1 MPKKWKISKDPLFR
15 GDAKDGVRPAS
26 HGSAKSLVRHIL
38 FLDGPGR
45 LTPYLSFTESKEIA
59 GIFAGK
65 TGKTY
70 ETLPR
75 EWQDQGVKHRSR
87 KELQDLLKGSGKGD
101 AAWPDSLE
109 VAQARRYVEEHLEHL
124 ADFSELS
131 DQNAVDSVTAEIVP

>member
-1 MPKKWKISKDPLFR
+1 MSKWKLSKDSLFR

-26 HGSAKSLVRHIL
+26 HGSTKSLVRHIL

-45 LTPYLSFTESKEIA
+45 LTPYLSFTESDEIA
-59 GIFAGK
+59 GLFAGK
-65 TGKTY
+65 NGRTY

-75 EWQDQGVKHRSR
+75 EWQDHGIKHRPR

-101 AAWPDSLE
+101 AAWPDSFE
-109 VAQARRYVEEHLEHL
+109 VAQARRNVEEHLEHL

-131 DQNAVDSVTAEIVP
+131 DQQAVDSATDKIIP